1 MDIIRCPPQ
10 ASAFACTYHV
20 YFSPPGFAQIL
31 PSLSPFTRTFCPTL
45 NVQHEPPILQEGM
58 PSPAISAQTS
68 LLPHFPQFLCTC
80 LHSSFDHVIIAPF
93 CYLQV
98 LLPSQP
104 PCDWRLWPPLSVPGS
119 EAERARIRKKE
130 TCFALANQLGMLK
143 AFDLSNPQ
151 SIAGKRRV
159 WTECSLSFPLQLHRL
174 RAAHVCV
181 QM

>member
-31 PSLSPFTRTFCPTL
+31 PSLSAFTPTFCPTL
-45 NVQHEPPILQEGM
+45 NVQHEPPILQDGM
-58 PSPAISAQTS
+58 PSPAISVQTS

-80 LHSSFDHVIIAPF
+80 LHSSFYHVIIASF
-93 CYLQV
+93 CYMSCFLV
-98 LLPSQP
+98 SLHVTGGSGRLSASQAV
-104 PCDWRLWPPLSVPGS
+104 RQKEQGS
-119 EAERARIRKKE
+119 GRKE

-151 SIAGKRRV
+151 SITGKRRV
-159 WTECSLSFPLQLHRL
+159 WTECSLNFPCSFT
-174 RAAHVCV
+174 V
-181 QM
+181 